1 MIGIKKLKKRNNVI
15 VVAKNSNNIWWAIGS
30 AFLVISGVIIVRKLT
45 SKESKGN
52 IDLSKFDSPDIPGS
66 GRCMDQE
73 FIKMLQKLA
82 KITKLPIF
90 EMINSGARS
99 PYWNKKVGGVSNSSH
114 KMPTCKA
121 ADIKAPTTTIR
132 NKIVV
137 AAKLVGFKRI
147 GVGRTFVHLDND
159 TSKKQY
165 VAWGYPSGTKPPIN
179 PFV

>member
-1 MIGIKKLKKRNNVI
+1 MVEKD
-15 VVAKNSNNIWWAIGS
+15 STHIWLGLGAAS
-30 AFLVISGVIIVRKLT
+30 LVIIGAITLSRLKSKPKVDLT
-45 SKESKGN
+45 
-52 IDLSKFDSPDIPGS
+52 KFDSPDIRGS
-66 GRCMDQE
+66 GRCMDKE

-82 KITKLPIF
+82 KVTKLPIF
-90 EMINSGARS
+90 DMINSGARS
-99 PYWNKKVGGVSNSSH
+99 SFWNAKVGGVSNSSH
-114 KMPTCKA
+114 KMPKCQA
-121 ADIKAPTTTIR
+121 ADIKAPTRAIR

-159 TSKKQY
+159 RSKKQY